1 MDDRVTYPTHK
12 PAKVES
18 ISIEEYVKLS
28 EETTDDIMEH
38 VYASMPDLCKNPKLS
53 KQENVEA
60 YWRVYVMLHS
70 ERRPITYGK

>member
-1 MDDRVTYPTHK
+1 MDERVTYPTHK
-12 PAKVES
+12 PERVGS
-18 ISIEEYVKLS
+18 ISIEEYAKLN
-28 EETTDDIMEH
+28 EETTDDIVEH

>member
-12 PAKVES
+12 PTKVES
-18 ISIEEYVKLS
+18 ISIAEYAKLY
-28 EETTDDIMEH
+28 EETTDDIVEH
-38 VYASMPDLCKNPKLS
+38 VYESMPDLCKNPKLS

-60 YWRVYVMLHS
+60 YWHVYVMLHS